1 MIGYGI
7 MKIFRV
13 IFARDTIRDGA
24 EDTGASWRATL
35 GATLQRSINLEGMFP
50 SQRVASNYPTTRYG
64 IRSRFIRS

>member
-7 MKIFRV
+7 MKIFRL
-13 IFARDTIRDGA
+13 IFARVTIRDGA

-50 SQRVASNYPTTRYG
+50 S
-64 IRSRFIRS
+64 

>member
-7 MKIFRV
+7 MKIFRL

-50 SQRVASNYPTTRYG
+50 S
-64 IRSRFIRS
+64 